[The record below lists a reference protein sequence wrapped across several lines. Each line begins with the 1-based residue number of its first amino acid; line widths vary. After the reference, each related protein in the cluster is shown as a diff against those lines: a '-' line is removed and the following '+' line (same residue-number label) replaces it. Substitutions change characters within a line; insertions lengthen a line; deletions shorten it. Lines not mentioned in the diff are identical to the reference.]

1 MEIQTNGMFLTKE
14 DEVKFNNWT
23 KKEIYEAYLLEFIAR
38 KRIESE
44 IIRLERKLAEI
55 RFLTR

>member
-14 DEVKFNNWT
+14 DEIKFNNWT

-44 IIRLERKLAEI
+44 VIRLERKLAEI
-55 RFLTR
+55 RFIVK